1 MDKTSVIVVSS
12 CVALLGLHWWYNN
25 TPQEGTQP
33 ATPPTPALV
42 QQAPAGTEAQQAPAT
57 QPAEASTAQSEVP
70 AQPTEV
76 PAAQPEAPA
85 QPAEASTAQ
94 PEAPT
99 VQPTEAPAAQP
110 EAPATPVVQ
119 QPAATLHTLTSKDSA
134 GNEVAAFSIQS
145 IGGGVE
151 NVEMKG
157 QAVDSKNTGL
167 GNVRVNGLTPN
178 GQHHYGIGTL
188 MFNLSENNEPTFD
201 NSVYHVVGT
210 PTETSVTIAAENIH
224 YNGCVF
230 NVTKVFSMKPL
241 NDGNETIEGNAYV
254 LTVAIRIDNIGQAP
268 LMLNNWGLFG
278 GSICPVNN
286 SESTSYTYYI
296 TLDEGDFDTDTTD
309 ERLYETDFDKLE
321 WAGLMNQYYATII
334 QPNRNSGTALGNAIY
349 VAPANFNLP
358 NAKDSVG
365 GMVMSFGLPAVN
377 IAPKSSQSF
386 AFDTFTGPK
395 YNLMLADMT
404 QQFRMIDDVM
414 DYGWVYLISYP
425 MNWMINTFSG
435 WFGNWGV
442 AIIIMTFVI
451 RLLIWPLYRKS
462 YMSMKRM
469 SLLQPMMQEIKQRC
483 GDDRQR
489 ASMEM
494 MALYRKYNI
503 SPLGGCLPMLLQ
515 IPIFFAFFYVL
526 QTAAELRGA
535 EFIFWVTDLS
545 QPDTVCHIF
554 GLPLNI
560 LPFIMAASM
569 VAMMKMSPS
578 AGDPMQQKIMK
589 WMPVLFFLFCY
600 TYPSALALYWTTTNI
615 ISIIQTLIIRRLPQ
629 PTLEQAAAD
638 AAKGNKNKKEGFFAR
653 IQRMAEEQ
661 QKQLE
666 AQKRGNMRN
675 VTKKK

>member
-12 CVALLGLHWWYNN
+12 CVALLGLHWWYNS
-25 TPQEGTQP
+25 TPQEATQP
-33 ATPPTPALV
+33 ATPPPPALV
-42 QQAPAGTEAQQAPAT
+42 QQIPAGT
-57 QPAEASTAQSEVP
+57 
-70 AQPTEV
+70 
-76 PAAQPEAPA
+76 AAQPEA
-85 QPAEASTAQ
+85 TA
-94 PEAPT
+94 
-99 VQPTEAPAAQP
+99 QPTEAPAAQP
-110 EAPATPVVQ
+110 EATADPAPAVQ
-119 QPAATLHTLTSKDSA
+119 QPAPTLHTLTAKDSD

-210 PTETSVTIAAENIH
+210 PTETSVTIAAENIN

-254 LTVAIRIDNIGQAP
+254 LTVAIRIDNTGNTP

-545 QPDTVCHIF
+545 QPDTVCRIF

-560 LPFIMAASM
+560 LPFVMAASM

>member
-12 CVALLGLHWWYNN
+12 CVALLGLHWWYNS
-25 TPQEGTQP
+25 TPQEATQP
-33 ATPPTPALV
+33 ATPPPPALV
-42 QQAPAGTEAQQAPAT
+42 QQIPAG
-57 QPAEASTAQSEVP
+57 S
-70 AQPTEV
+70 
-76 PAAQPEAPA
+76 AAQPEA
-85 QPAEASTAQ
+85 TAQ
-94 PEAPT
+94 PTEGTAAQPGATAQPTEAPAAQPGAT
-99 VQPTEAPAAQP
+99 AQPTEAPAAQP
-110 EAPATPVVQ
+110 EATAAPAPAVQ
-119 QPAATLHTLTSKDSA
+119 QPAPTLHTLTSKDSD

-145 IGGGVE
+145 IGGGVA

-157 QAVDSKNTGL
+157 QKVDSRNPDL

-210 PTETSVTIAAENIH
+210 PTETSVTIAAENIN

-254 LTVAIRIDNIGQAP
+254 LTVAIRIDNTGNTP

-560 LPFIMAASM
+560 LPFVMAASM
-569 VAMMKMSPS
+569 IAMMKMSPS

>member
-12 CVALLGLHWWYNN
+12 CVALLGLNWWYSKSL
-25 TPQEGTQP
+25 QEEKQAAEAAQQP
-33 ATPPTPALV
+33 AITQTATPTNT
-42 QQAPAGTEAQQAPAT
+42 QQAAAPADNA
-57 QPAEASTAQSEVP
+57 QAAAPAEQAASLAP
-70 AQPTEV
+70 AE
-76 PAAQPEAPA
+76 QPEAPVVA
-85 QPAEASTAQ
+85 EPALS
-94 PEAPT
+94 
-99 VQPTEAPAAQP
+99 
-110 EAPATPVVQ
+110 
-119 QPAATLHTLTSKDSA
+119 TLHTLVSKDSEGKEIA
-134 GNEVAAFSIQS
+134 KFSIQN
-145 IGGGVE
+145 IGGGIMNAQMLE
-151 NVEMKG
+151 QK
-157 QAVDSKNTGL
+157 VDSTKPEEL
-167 GNVRVNGLTPN
+167 GDVRINGITPV
-178 GQHHYGIGTL
+178 GQKHYGIGTL
-188 MFNLSENNEPTFD
+188 MFNLSDDNEPLYD
-201 NSVYHVVGT
+201 GSVYSKVSET
-210 PTETSVTIAAENIH
+210 PTSVTIASNTVQ

-230 NVTKVFSMKPL
+230 SVTKTFSMVPL
-241 NDGNETIEGNAYV
+241 QQGDETLEGNAYALRV
-254 LTVAIRIDNIGQAP
+254 DISIHNTSATNLV
-268 LMLNNWGLFG
+268 LNNWGLYG
-278 GSICPVNN
+278 GSICPVNDN
-286 SESTSYTYYI
+286 EGSVYTYYI
-296 TLDEGDFDTDTTD
+296 TLDNGNFDKEDAGSFTPLFFGADKKRIYNTD
-309 ERLYETDFDKLE
+309 YSKLE
-321 WAGLMNQYYATII
+321 WGGLMNQYYATII
-334 QPNRNSGTALGNAIY
+334 QPARESGTASADAIY
-349 VAPANFNLP
+349 AAPAEFKLP
-358 NAKDSVG
+358 DADSSVKG
-365 GMVMSFGLPAVN
+365 LLMGFGMPAAN
-377 IAPKSSQSF
+377 IAAGATQNF
-386 AFDTFTGPK
+386 AYETFTGPK
-395 YNLMLADMT
+395 YNLMLAAMT
-404 QQFRMIDDVM
+404 EEFRMIDDIM

-425 MNWMINTFSG
+425 MNWMINTFSS

-442 AIIIMTFVI
+442 AIIVMTFVI

-535 EFIFWVTDLS
+535 HFLLWVTDLS
-545 QPDTVCHIF
+545 QPDTVCHIL

-569 VAMMKMSPS
+569 IAMMKMSPA

-589 WMPVLFFLFCY
+589 FMPVLFFLFCY

-629 PTLEQAAAD
+629 PTLEEAAAG
-638 AAKGNKNKKEGFFAR
+638 AAATGKNKKEGFFAK

>member
-1 MDKTSVIVVSS
+1 MDKTSVIVVST
-12 CVALLGLHWWYNN
+12 CVALLGLNWWYSG
-25 TPQEGTQP
+25 TLQEEKQAAEAAQKAAQQSVAAQT
-33 ATPPTPALV
+33 ATPTPAAE
-42 QQAPAGTEAQQAPAT
+42 QPTAAPTDT
-57 QPAEASTAQSEVP
+57 TAD
-70 AQPTEV
+70 AQPQAT
-76 PAAQPEAPA
+76 P
-85 QPAEASTAQ
+85 
-94 PEAPT
+94 
-99 VQPTEAPAAQP
+99 APAA
-110 EAPATPVVQ
+110 PAE
-119 QPAATLHTLTSKDSA
+119 PALETLHTLVSKDSA
-134 GNEVAAFSIQS
+134 GKEIARFSIQN
-145 IGGGVE
+145 IGGGVLNAQMLE
-151 NVEMKG
+151 QK
-157 QAVDSKNTGL
+157 VDSTKPEEL
-167 GNVRVNGLTPN
+167 GDVRINGLTPV
-178 GQHHYGIGTL
+178 GQKHYGIGTL
-188 MFNLSENNEPTFD
+188 MFNLSNDNEPLFD
-201 NSVYHVVGT
+201 GSVYRKVEET
-210 PTETSVTIAAENIH
+210 PTSVTITSDNVQ

-230 NVTKVFSMKPL
+230 SVTKTFSMVPL
-241 NDGNETIEGNAYV
+241 QQGDETLEGNTYALRV
-254 LTVAIRIDNIGQAP
+254 DVTLNNTGKTNLVI
-268 LMLNNWGLFG
+268 NNWGLYG
-278 GSICPVNN
+278 GGICPVNDN
-286 SESTSYTYYI
+286 EGSVYTYYI
-296 TLDEGDFDTDTTD
+296 TLNNGNFEKEDVGTFSSWFGSDKKRIYDTDF
-309 ERLYETDFDKLE
+309 EKLE

-334 QPNRNSGTALGNAIY
+334 QPARNSGTATANAIY
-349 VAPANFNLP
+349 AAPVDFRLP
-358 NAKDSVG
+358 GADDQVKGLVMG
-365 GMVMSFGLPAVN
+365 FGMPAVN
-377 IAPKSSQSF
+377 IGAGATQSF
-386 AFDTFTGPK
+386 AYETFTGPK
-395 YNLMLADMT
+395 YNLMLAAMT
-404 QQFRMIDDVM
+404 EEFRMIDDIM

-435 WFGNWGV
+435 WVGNWGV

-494 MALYRKYNI
+494 MGLYKKYNI

-535 EFIFWVTDLS
+535 HFLFWVTDLS
-545 QPDTVCHIF
+545 QPDTVCHIM

-569 VAMMKMSPS
+569 IAMMKMSPS

-589 WMPVLFFLFCY
+589 FMPLMFFLFCY

-629 PTLEQAAAD
+629 PTLEQAAAE
-638 AAKGNKNKKEGFFAR
+638 ASANGKNKKEGFFAR

>member
-1 MDKTSVIVVSS
+1 MDKTSVVVVSS
-12 CVALLGLHWWYNN
+12 CVALLGLHWWYNS
-25 TPQEGTQP
+25 TPQEATQPVTP
-33 ATPPTPALV
+33 ATPALIQQVPATPAA
-42 QQAPAGTEAQQAPAT
+42 QPAAPAPQAPADQQTATPASQAPAAQQTATPAPQAPAT
-57 QPAEASTAQSEVP
+57 P
-70 AQPTEV
+70 
-76 PAAQPEAPA
+76 
-85 QPAEASTAQ
+85 
-94 PEAPT
+94 
-99 VQPTEAPAAQP
+99 APAAQP
-110 EAPATPVVQ
+110 AQQQAP
-119 QPAATLHTLTSKDSA
+119 TLCTLTSKDSA
-134 GNEVAAFSIQS
+134 GNEVATFTIQR
-145 IGGGVE
+145 IGGGVT

-157 QAVDSKNTGL
+157 QAVDSKDPNL
-167 GNVRVNGLTPN
+167 GNVKINGLTPN
-178 GQHHYGIGTL
+178 GQQHLGIGTL
-188 MFNLSENNEPTFD
+188 VFNLSESNEPTFD
-201 NSVYHVVGT
+201 NLVYDLVT
-210 PTETSVTIAAENIH
+210 PPTENCAIIAAK
-224 YNGCVF
+224 NGAYTI
-230 NVTKVFSMKPL
+230 TKTFKLEPIQK
-241 NDGNETIEGNAYV
+241 GEEIIEGNAYV
-254 LTVAIRIDNIGQAP
+254 LTISVTVTNDGSTPI
-268 LMLNNWGLFG
+268 MLNNWGLYG
-278 GSICPVNN
+278 GSIYPVNN
-286 SESTSYTYYI
+286 SESTGYTYYI

-309 ERLYETDFDKLE
+309 ERLYETDFEKLE

-334 QPNRNSGTALGNAIY
+334 QPDRNSSTALGNALY
-349 VAPANFNLP
+349 VAPKSFNLP
-358 NAKDSVG
+358 NSDKATDG
-365 GMVMSFGLPAVN
+365 MIMVMGMPSATITPGTPQTFTY
-377 IAPKSSQSF
+377 K
-386 AFDTFTGPK
+386 TFTGPK

-404 QQFRMIDDVM
+404 QEFRLIDDVM

-442 AIIIMTFVI
+442 AIIVMTFVI

-483 GDDRQR
+483 GNDRQR

-554 GLPLNI
+554 GLPINI

-600 TYPSALALYWTTTNI
+600 TYPSALALYWTTTNV
-615 ISIIQTLIIRRLPQ
+615 ISILQTLIIRRLPQ
-629 PTLEQAAAD
+629 PTLEQIAAD
-638 AAKGNKNKKEGFFAR
+638 ANSNKNKKEGFFAK

>member
-12 CVALLGLHWWYNN
+12 CVALLGLNWWYSGTLQEEKQAAEAAKQAAVVQTA
-25 TPQEGTQP
+25 TPTPGAEQP
-33 ATPPTPALV
+33 ATAPADTTAAATDAAQTPA
-42 QQAPAGTEAQQAPAT
+42 
-57 QPAEASTAQSEVP
+57 
-70 AQPTEV
+70 
-76 PAAQPEAPA
+76 
-85 QPAEASTAQ
+85 
-94 PEAPT
+94 
-99 VQPTEAPAAQP
+99 EAPAA
-110 EAPATPVVQ
+110 PAE
-119 QPAATLHTLTSKDSA
+119 PALETLHTLVSKDSA
-134 GNEVAAFSIQS
+134 GKEIARFSIQN
-145 IGGGVE
+145 IGGGVLNAQMLE
-151 NVEMKG
+151 QK
-157 QAVDSKNTGL
+157 VDSTKPEEL
-167 GNVRVNGLTPN
+167 GDVRINGLTPV
-178 GQHHYGIGTL
+178 GQKHYGIGTL
-188 MFNLSENNEPTFD
+188 MFNLSDDNEPLYD
-201 NSVYHVVGT
+201 SSVYRKVS
-210 PTETSVTIAAENIH
+210 ETADSVTIRSDNVQ

-230 NVTKVFSMKPL
+230 SVTKTYSMVPL
-241 NDGNETIEGNAYV
+241 QQGSETLEGNAYALRV
-254 LTVAIRIDNIGQAP
+254 DVTLTNTSKINLV
-268 LMLNNWGLFG
+268 LNNWGLYG
-278 GSICPVNN
+278 GSISPVNDN
-286 SESTSYTYYI
+286 EGSVYTYYI
-296 TLDEGDFDTDTTD
+296 TLNNGNFEKENAGSFSSWFGSDKKRIYDTDF
-309 ERLYETDFDKLE
+309 EKLE

-334 QPNRNSGTALGNAIY
+334 QPARESGTATANAIY
-349 VAPANFNLP
+349 AAPADFKLP
-358 NAKDSVG
+358 DAKESVKG
-365 GMVMSFGLPAVN
+365 LVMGFGMPAAN
-377 IAPKSSQSF
+377 IGAGATQSF
-386 AFDTFTGPK
+386 AYETFTGPK
-395 YNLMLADMT
+395 YNLMLAAMT
-404 QQFRMIDDVM
+404 EEFRMIDDIM

-425 MNWMINTFSG
+425 MNWMINTFSS
-435 WFGNWGV
+435 WVGNWGV

-535 EFIFWVTDLS
+535 HFLFWVTDLS
-545 QPDTVCHIF
+545 QPDTVCHIL

-569 VAMMKMSPS
+569 IAMMKMSPS

-589 WMPVLFFLFCY
+589 FMPLMFFLFCY

-629 PTLEQAAAD
+629 PTLEEAAAN
-638 AAKGNKNKKEGFFAR
+638 ATAGGKNKKEGFFAR

-666 AQKRGNMRN
+666 AQKRGQNMRN